1 MHQTPTKL
9 SELPSFLTSCSRGFW
24 LFPSDFENSKQVCS
38 FVPVVHMFP
47 SCWCCVQLKS
57 LKRRQCL
64 SAALQGPLN
73 ASAGSASARQVE
85 LTKRWNW
92 RKAWVNCEEQLYRAG
107 HLSTQSGERSWQKR
121 KARAQHEI
129 CGRPQPGARV
139 TCCLLLV

>member
-1 MHQTPTKL
+1 
-9 SELPSFLTSCSRGFW
+9 
-24 LFPSDFENSKQVCS
+24 
-38 FVPVVHMFP
+38 MFP
-47 SCWCCVQLKS
+47 SWCCVQLKS

-64 SAALQGPLN
+64 SAALQGPLH